1 MTNIQYIY
9 TWKDV
14 DRIFKYFNRNSE
26 YPYIKEVDVY
36 HDGLVVT
43 LNDLSMKTDA
53 QKALAE
59 FLTKNYD
66 AEKDMVIFDIFDKK
80 IPISWEEDRDE
91 KVNKKI
97 TPLFKDVIYR
107 ETSYEQSIITDGK
120 LKECPVIA
128 FHSYKGGVGR
138 TLSVLA
144 FAKAWSTNKP
154 NQKLLIVDSDIEAP
168 GLTWLMEDEG
178 ERESQICYFDI
189 LEWIQSSEMD
199 SHKSIDVIAER
210 MQLQIMKIDNGKT
223 YSEHYFLPTYRY
235 QEQLLDIYANPES
248 IVKGY
253 KKKYILAEK
262 LSMLGKTLGASA
274 VLVDL
279 RAGISEFS
287 SPLLFDPRVQKYI
300 VTSAS
305 FQSMKGTQLILK
317 EICKGLPPITE
328 DSNIPRILLTMTSSE
343 VDVAKLAGELLQVYD
358 EQGQGYTDTIVT
370 ELPFASELIH
380 LESLEQIFRKLE
392 ERDMYKNIAG
402 IVRDFYSDKEIEKPI
417 EKEANDRSEIINKI
431 HNLAENQINAEMNK
445 ECNVLMI
452 KPISNLI
459 KKFGNSVPRAVVIG
473 AKGSGKTFLFRE
485 LLQGKTW
492 ENFCMKYSET
502 KTNGNTL
509 IIPLIAPQN
518 FGEMNGL
525 ILRAV
530 TSFEKR
536 CDIASKDNG
545 FWLENMKKL
554 RDLLS
559 QDKEESSWRTTW
571 EECLCNAFDSSVNGT
586 LVEIEQKLKT
596 RDMNVLF
603 VVDGLEEIFDNT
615 LDSKNEKRAI
625 KTLVQDIMND
635 IRVQCPHIGMI
646 IFLRKDLSNNSID
659 TNREQFETQ
668 SKNYALNWSHDEA
681 LRLALWLIDQAV
693 PNYFVEKDMDIENA
707 TSEPIKKCLIKF
719 WGLKLGK
726 TNSNEAYSYRWIL
739 AALSDFHSQLQARD
753 IVRFLAN
760 ATENVGIETYDDRI
774 IMPKEVKNAVQAC
787 SAKKVEELEDEMKQL
802 KPILEKLKAGSTDQ
816 KTLPFASGTFN
827 LSTQEEKLMIQEGYL
842 IVDDGKYYL
851 PEIIRHALNFKYDR
865 GARPKVLSLL
875 QIK

>member
-1 MTNIQYIY
+1 MTSIQYIY

-53 QKALAE
+53 KKALAE

-66 AEKDMVIFDIFDKK
+66 AENDMVIFDIFDKK

-91 KVNKKI
+91 KVYKKI

-189 LEWIQSSEMD
+189 LEWIQSSVMN
-199 SHKSIDVIAER
+199 SQKSVDVIAER
-210 MQLQIMKIDNGKT
+210 MQLQTMKIDNGKT
-223 YSEHYFLPTYRY
+223 FSEHYFLPTYRY
-235 QEQLLDIYANPES
+235 EEQLLDIYANPKS

-253 KKKYILAEK
+253 KKNYILAEK
-262 LSMLGKTLGASA
+262 LSVLGKALGASA

-300 VTSAS
+300 VTSTS
-305 FQSMKGTQLILK
+305 FQSIRGTQLILK
-317 EICKGLPPITE
+317 EICKGLPITE
-328 DSNIPRILLTMTSSE
+328 DSNIPHIFLTMTSSE
-343 VDVAKLAGELLQVYD
+343 VNMAKLKGELVQVYD
-358 EQGQGYTDTIVT
+358 EQEQGYTDNIIT

-380 LESLEQIFRKLE
+380 LESLDQILRKLE
-392 ERDMYKNIAG
+392 ERDMYKNIAE
-402 IVRDFYSDKEIEKPI
+402 IVRDFYSDKEIEKPL
-417 EKEANDRSEIINKI
+417 EKKDRTEIINKI
-431 HNLAENQINAEMNK
+431 HNLAANQINAEMNN

-459 KKFGNSVPRAVVIG
+459 KKFGNSVPQAVVIG

-492 ENFCMKYSET
+492 GNFCMKYSET
-502 KTNGNTL
+502 KTNGNAL

-518 FGEMNGL
+518 FSEMNEL
-525 ILRAV
+525 IQRAV
-530 TSFEKR
+530 TSFEER
-536 CDIASKDNG
+536 CDIASKDKS
-545 FWLENMKKL
+545 FWYKNMKKL

-559 QDKEESSWRTTW
+559 QNVEERSWRAIW
-571 EECLCNAFDSSVNGT
+571 EQCLCNAFNLSVNET
-586 LVEIEQKLKT
+586 LVEIEQELQT
-596 RDMNVLF
+596 RDINVLF
-603 VVDGLEEIFDNT
+603 VVDGLEEIFENT
-615 LDSKNEKRAI
+615 LDSENERRAI

-646 IFLRKDLSNNSID
+646 VFLRKDLSNNSID
-659 TNREQFETQ
+659 TNREQFESQ

-681 LRLALWLIDQAV
+681 LRLAIWLIDQAV
-693 PNYFVEKDMDIENA
+693 PNYFVEKDMNIENA
-707 TSEPIKKCLIKF
+707 ASEPIKNCLTKF

-726 TNSNEAYSYRWIL
+726 PNSNEAYSYRWIL

-760 ATENVGIETYDDRI
+760 ATEDDGIETYDDRI

-802 KPILEKLKAGSTDQ
+802 KPILEKLKAGSIDQ
-816 KTLPFASGTFN
+816 KTLPFSSGTFN

>member
-1 MTNIQYIY
+1 VTNIQYIY

-14 DRIFKYFNRNSE
+14 DRLFKYFNRNSE

-36 HDGLVVT
+36 HDGLVVI
-43 LNDLSMKTDA
+43 LNEKSKKTDA
-53 QKALAE
+53 QKALSK
-59 FLTKNYD
+59 FLKKNYD
-66 AEKDMVIFDIFDKK
+66 IENDMIVFDIFDKK

-97 TPLFKDVIYR
+97 TPLFKDIIYR
-107 ETSYEQSIITDGK
+107 EASYEQSIITDER
-120 LKECPVIA
+120 LKECQVIA

-144 FAKAWSTNKP
+144 FAKAWSANKP
-154 NQKLLIVDSDIEAP
+154 NQKLLIIDSDIEAP

-178 ERESQICYFDI
+178 ERESQISYFDI
-189 LEWIQSSEMD
+189 LEWIQSSEIE
-199 SHKSIDVIAER
+199 SQKSIDVIAER
-210 MQLQIMKIDNGKT
+210 MQLQTMKIDNGKT

-235 QEQLLDIYANPES
+235 QEQLLDIYASPES

-262 LSMLGKTLGASA
+262 LSILGKTLGASA
-274 VLVDL
+274 VIVDL

-287 SPLLFDPRVQKYI
+287 SPLLLDPRVQKYI
-300 VTSAS
+300 VTSTS

-317 EICKGLPPITE
+317 EICKGLPITE

-343 VDVAKLAGELLQVYD
+343 VDVAKLEGELLKVYD
-358 EQGQGYTDTIVT
+358 EQGQGYTDNIIT
-370 ELPFASELIH
+370 ELPFASELVH
-380 LESLEQIFRKLE
+380 LESLDQILRKLE
-392 ERDMYKNIAG
+392 ERDMYKNIMG
-402 IVRDFYSDKEIEKPI
+402 IVRDFYADKDIEKPI
-417 EKEANDRSEIINKI
+417 EKETYDRSEIINKI
-431 HNLAENQINAEMNK
+431 HIMAENQINAEMNNK
-445 ECNVLMI
+445 CNVLMI

-459 KKFGNSVPRAVVIG
+459 KKFENTVPQAVVIG

-485 LLQGKTW
+485 LLQGKIW
-492 ENFCMKYSET
+492 ENFCVKYSDT
-502 KTNGNTL
+502 KIKGNTL

-518 FGEMNGL
+518 FGEMNVL
-525 ILRAV
+525 IQSAV
-530 TSFEKR
+530 TSFSEM
-536 CDIASKDNG
+536 CDIASKDKN
-545 FWLENMKKL
+545 FWYKNMKKL
-554 RDLLS
+554 RDLLL
-559 QDKEESSWRTTW
+559 QDMEESSWRAIW
-571 EECLCNAFDSSVNGT
+571 EECLCSAFDLSVNGT
-586 LVEIEQKLKT
+586 LLDVEQKLKT
-596 RDMNVLF
+596 REINVLF
-603 VVDGLEEIFDNT
+603 VVDGLEEIFENT

-646 IFLRKDLSNNSID
+646 VFLRKDLSNNSID
-659 TNREQFETQ
+659 TNREQFESQ

-707 TSEPIKKCLIKF
+707 TSEPIKNCLTKF

-760 ATENVGIETYDDRI
+760 ATKDVGIEIYDDRI
-774 IMPKEVKNAVQAC
+774 IMPKEVKNAVQSC
-787 SAKKVEELEDEMKQL
+787 SAKKVEEIKQEMKRL
-802 KPILEKLKAGSTDQ
+802 KPILEKLEAAPEEQKSMPFVSSTFD
-816 KTLPFASGTFN
+816 
-827 LSTQEEKLMIQEGYL
+827 LSAQEEELMKQEGYL
-842 IVDDGKYYL
+842 KIDNGKYYL

-875 QIK
+875 QIR